1 MPNDDLV
8 NLIIEIYEDEAI
20 ELVKKRVEQ
29 GEDPLII
36 LEEVQKAMSI
46 VGEKYQNN
54 EYFLSEL
61 IMTGEITKQITDFIH
76 PLVKSNQQ
84 QQKKIGKVIIGT
96 VFGDIHDIGK
106 DIVKFLLDS
115 NGFEVIDLGVDVS
128 KEKFIEKIKETNPDI
143 IALSGFLTL
152 AYESMKEIIEAIKKS
167 GLKENKKIIIGGG
180 QIDESIQDY
189 VGADAFGKD
198 AIEAVKIAKNWVS
211 GENVE

>member
-36 LEEVQKAMSI
+36 LDEVQKALSI

-61 IMTGEITKQITDFIH
+61 IMTGEITKQITDFLH
-76 PLVKSNQQ
+76 PLVKSHQQ

-198 AIEAVKIAKNWVS
+198 AIEAVKIAKKWVS